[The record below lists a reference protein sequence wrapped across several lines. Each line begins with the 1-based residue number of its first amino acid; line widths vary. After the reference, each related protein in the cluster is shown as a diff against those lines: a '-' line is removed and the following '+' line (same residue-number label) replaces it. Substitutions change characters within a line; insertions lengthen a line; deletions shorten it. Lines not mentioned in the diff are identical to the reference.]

1 MSHKQDVSKFR
12 DSQEAIRKY
21 IQFVESKGAFA
32 EHHKARVLISKR
44 QFNYN
49 KILEIGTLI
58 ETNKSIVIICGDD
71 EFCRDF
77 HPQYTNEYQVFEYRS
92 PGMLLVKAT
101 EDKWGN
107 KIEID
112 ISFYG

>member
-1 MSHKQDVSKFR
+1 MSKKQDINQFC

-32 EHHKARVLISKR
+32 GHHKARVLISKR
-44 QFNYN
+44 NFDFN

-58 ETNKSIVIICGDD
+58 ETNNSLVIICGDD

-77 HPQYTNEYQVFEYRS
+77 HTQYTNEYQVFEYMS
-92 PGMLLVKAT
+92 PGMLLVKDT
-101 EDKWGN
+101 EDIWGN

-112 ISFYG
+112 ISFYE